1 MLTAKRA
8 EDGYVGVFGDE
19 LKVFPVGKT
28 SSVFDDLKKVNRAG
42 DHIGHD
48 TEHGVWLFWD
58 KAIREKEHW
67 DHVFVYSDMQAGH
80 GGLYG
85 TGGYDQYR
93 WKNGRHIDVAKLV
106 AEYRKKVNPNV
117 QVYLV
122 QVAGYQDTLIPEV
135 YPRTHILGGW
145 GDGILRYAARMAA
158 MENGASQ

>member
-1 MLTAKRA
+1 MVDRRLEAEELYRA
-8 EDGYVGVFGDE
+8 RVSSPMIAFG
-19 LKVFPVGKT
+19 GG
-28 SSVFDDLKKVNRAG
+28 SS
-42 DHIGHD
+42 
-48 TEHGVWLFWD
+48 
-58 KAIREKEHW
+58 
-67 DHVFVYSDMQAGH
+67 M
-80 GGLYG
+80 
-85 TGGYDQYR
+85 
-93 WKNGRHIDVAKLV
+93 DVAKLV